1 MVQNDSWHIV
11 RPMNMQNLTA
21 LKDVANNMIKQYGP
35 GVEDLGKI
43 IDPAVWAQE
52 SFRIAQNSTYPYIL
66 TTSSLND
73 QYNAQTYEICRK
85 RITLAGYRL
94 ANYIVDIYSKAVREE
109 KKNLM
114 GSILR

>member
-1 MVQNDSWHIV
+1 M
-11 RPMNMQNLTA
+11 
-21 LKDVANNMIKQYGP
+21 
-35 GVEDLGKI
+35 
-43 IDPAVWAQE
+43 WAQE

-66 TTSSLND
+66 TTSHLND

-94 ANYIVDIYSKAVREE
+94 ANYMVDIYSKAVREE

-114 GSILR
+114 GSVLRQERRNRPPIVERSLKELKKMLAEDSWQGFRESPLRTMREVLNIRT